1 MSESEDTRHFRLRPR
16 RPRQDRANDK
26 VPGGFVRLMQLFR
39 ATAKR
44 AGVGSARRSGGPP
57 KLASQRCAVRVSYSP
72 NKTKGQWRAHGR
84 YLERDSAIGENRAF
98 GKESAQPGLSE
109 RLGEWQSSRDP
120 RLFKL
125 ILSPEFGERLNLRQ
139 FTRDFMARLEERIGA
154 PLEWAAAV
162 HNNTEHPHVHVALRG
177 VAAGQELRLDKN
189 LIRSGM
195 REEAERLCTRALG
208 YRTSE
213 DIAQAQRREVG
224 FARPT
229 SLDRYI
235 DKRSPRNQDA
245 DLVCPLFGPL
255 NGLGQLLS
263 ARLGVLAKMGLAK
276 PNENGWIVRRD
287 FLQVLKTMQQT
298 GDRQKMLQ
306 QYGILMSDPRLPT
319 VVTRLE
325 DIESLEGRVLA
336 LVHDDMTGR
345 PQMILEGT
353 DGKVHFIPHAP
364 EMEQLRA
371 DGHFAQNAFVSFTK
385 NGDVVLVHDFG
396 DAHAYLA
403 SDHLRD
409 ASKRL
414 IQSGVMPIDTDYGGW
429 LGRYHKAVANPLE
442 VNEQTVRLNRAALPG
457 REKDLGRGRGR

>member
-16 RPRQDRANDK
+16 RPRQDRSSDK
-26 VPGGFVRLMQLFR
+26 GPGGFVRLMQLFR

-84 YLERDSAIGENRAF
+84 YLERDSAIGENRPF
-98 GKESAQPGLSE
+98 GKESAQAGLSE
-109 RLGEWQSSRDP
+109 QLGEWQSSRDP

-125 ILSPEFGERLNLRQ
+125 ILSPEFGERLELRQ

-154 PLEWAAAV
+154 PLEWVAVV

-195 REEAERLCTRALG
+195 REDAERLCTRALG
-208 YRTSE
+208 YRTSA
-213 DIAQAQRREVG
+213 DTAQAQRREVG

-245 DLVCPLFGPL
+245 DLVYPLFGPL

-287 FLQVLKTMQQT
+287 FLQVLKAMQQT

-306 QYGILMSDPRLPT
+306 QYGMLMSDPRLPT
-319 VVTRLE
+319 VVTRAQ

-336 LVHDDMTGR
+336 HVPDDMTGK

-353 DGKVHFIPHAP
+353 DGMVHFIRHIPTI
-364 EMEQLRA
+364 EQMRA
-371 DGHFAQNAFVSFTK
+371 AGQLQPNSFVSFGRTGNRLK
-385 NGDVVLVHDFG
+385 IEDLG
-396 DAHAYLA
+396 DASAYLF
-403 SDHLRD
+403 SERVRQT
-409 ASKRL
+409 SKRL
-414 IQSGVMPIDTDYGGW
+414 IQRGVLPIGTEYGGW
-429 LGRYHKAVANPLE
+429 LGAYSRVLVNPPPQPE
-442 VNEQTVRLNRAALPG
+442 PNRAARAG
-457 REKDLGRGRGR
+457 RESDRNP

>member
-1 MSESEDTRHFRLRPR
+1 MSEAEDTREFRLRPQK
-16 RPRQDRANDK
+16 PRQDRTNDK
-26 VPGGFVRLMQLFR
+26 AVGGFVRLMQVFR

-44 AGVGSARRSGGPP
+44 SGGGSARRSGGPP

-98 GKESAQPGLSE
+98 GTESAEPGLSE
-109 RLGEWQSSRDP
+109 QLGQWQSSRDP

-125 ILSPEFGERLNLRQ
+125 ILSPEFGERLDLRQ
-139 FTRDFMARLEERIGA
+139 FTRDFMARLEERVGA
-154 PLEWAAAV
+154 PLEWVAVV

-235 DKRSPRNQDA
+235 DKRSQRNQDA
-245 DLVCPLFGPL
+245 DLVYPLYGPL

-263 ARLGVLAKMGLAK
+263 ARLGVLAQMGLAK
-276 PNENGWIVRRD
+276 PNDNGWIVRRD
-287 FLQVLKTMQQT
+287 FLRVLKTMQQS

-306 QYGILMSDPRLPT
+306 QYSILMSDPRLPT
-319 VVTRLE
+319 VFTRTQE
-325 DIESLEGRVLA
+325 IASLEGRVLA
-336 LVHDDMTGR
+336 HVHDDLTGA

-353 DGKVHFIPHAP
+353 DGKVHFIRHTAG
-364 EMEQLRA
+364 MQKLRA
-371 DGHFAQNAFVSFTK
+371 DGHLTPNSFASFERVEDTLK
-385 NGDVVLVHDFG
+385 IEDLG
-396 DAHAYLA
+396 DAQAYLF
-403 SDHLRD
+403 SDHLRQT
-409 ASKRL
+409 SKRL
-414 IQSGVMPIDTDYGGW
+414 VQRGVVPSKTNFAGW
-429 LGRYHKAVANPLE
+429 LGAYYRVLANPTPE
-442 VNEQTVRLNRAALPG
+442 PELNRAALTG
-457 REKDLGRGRGR
+457 RERSRSVSKGR

>member
-1 MSESEDTRHFRLRPR
+1 MSEAKDSREFRLRPR

-44 AGVGSARRSGGPP
+44 AGGGSGSRSGGPP

-84 YLERDSAIGENRAF
+84 YLERDSAIGENRPF
-98 GKESAQPGLSE
+98 GKESAQAGLSE
-109 RLGEWQSSRDP
+109 QLGEWQSSRDP

-125 ILSPEFGERLNLRQ
+125 ILSPEFGERLELRQ

-154 PLEWAAAV
+154 PLEWVAVV

-177 VAAGQELRLDKN
+177 VAAGQQLRLDRN

-208 YRTSE
+208 YRTSA
-213 DIAQAQRREVG
+213 DTAQAQRREVG

-229 SLDRYI
+229 SLDRYL

-245 DLVCPLFGPL
+245 DLVYPLHGPL
-255 NGLGQLLS
+255 HELGQLLS

-276 PNENGWIVRRD
+276 PNENGWIVHRD
-287 FLQVLKTMQQT
+287 FLQVLKAMQQA

-306 QYGILMSDPRLPT
+306 QYGMLMSDPRLPT

-325 DIESLEGRVLA
+325 DIQSLEGRVLA
-336 LVHDDMTGR
+336 HVNDDLTGA
-345 PQMILEGT
+345 PQLILEGA
-353 DGKVHFIPHAP
+353 DGKVHFIRHTAGI
-364 EMEQLRA
+364 EKLRA
-371 DGHFAQNAFVSFTK
+371 AGQLKPNHFVSFERAENK
-385 NGDVVLVHDFG
+385 LKIEDHG
-396 DAHAYLA
+396 DARAYLA
-403 SDHLRD
+403 SDRFRQS
-409 ASKRL
+409 SKRL
-414 IQSGVMPIDTDYGGW
+414 VQRGVLPAKSERGGW
-429 LGRYHKAVANPLE
+429 LGSYHDALAKSPAQRE
-442 VNEQTVRLNRAALPG
+442 SDRAALSG
-457 REKDLGRGRGR
+457 GEKKNAKAPYRSR

>member
-1 MSESEDTRHFRLRPR
+1 MSEAEDTREFRLRPR
-16 RPRQDRANDK
+16 RPRQDRTNDK
-26 VPGGFVRLMQLFR
+26 VPGAFVRLMQLFR

-44 AGVGSARRSGGPP
+44 AGGGSARRSGGPP

-84 YLERDSAIGENRAF
+84 YLERDSAIGENRPF
-98 GKESAQPGLSE
+98 GTESAEPGLSE

-125 ILSPEFGERLNLRQ
+125 ILSPEFGERLDLRQ

-154 PLEWAAAV
+154 PLEWVAVV
-162 HNNTEHPHVHVALRG
+162 HNNTEHPHVHVAQRG
-177 VAAGQELRLDKN
+177 LAAGQELRLDKN

-224 FARPT
+224 LARPT
-229 SLDRYI
+229 SLDCYI
-235 DKRSPRNQDA
+235 DKRSQRNQDA
-245 DLVCPLFGPL
+245 DLVYPLYGPL

-263 ARLGVLAKMGLAK
+263 ARLGVLAKIGLAK

-287 FLQVLKTMQQT
+287 FLQVLKTMQQA
-298 GDRQKMLQ
+298 GDRQKMLR
-306 QYGILMSDPRLPT
+306 QYGMLMSDPRLPT
-319 VVTRLE
+319 VATRLE

-336 LVHDDMTGR
+336 HVHDDMTGK

-353 DGKVHFIPHAP
+353 DWNVHFIQHTPA
-364 EMEQLRA
+364 MQRLLA
-371 DGHFAQNAFVSFTK
+371 DGHLKPNHFVSFERM
-385 NGDVVLVHDFG
+385 GSQLRIEDHG
-396 DAHAYLA
+396 DAETYLH
-403 SDHLRD
+403 SGHLRQ
-409 ASKRL
+409 AACLL
-414 IQSGVMPIDTDYGGW
+414 IQPGIVPTEIEYGGW
-429 LGRYHKAVANPLE
+429 LGRYHRAVANPRE
-442 VNEQTVRLNRAALPG
+442 VNEPKAEHNRAALPG
-457 REKDLGRGRGR
+457 REKDLGKGRGR

>member
-16 RPRQDRANDK
+16 KARQDRANDK
-26 VPGGFVRLMQLFR
+26 VPGGFLRLMQLFR
-39 ATAKR
+39 ATAKQ
-44 AGVGSARRSGGPP
+44 AGGGSARRSGRPP
-57 KLASQRCAVRVSYSP
+57 KPASQRCAVRVSYSP

-84 YLERDSAIGENRAF
+84 YLERDSAIGENRPF
-98 GKESAQPGLSE
+98 GKDSAQAGLSE

-125 ILSPEFGERLNLRQ
+125 ILSPEFGERLDLCQ

-154 PLEWAAAV
+154 PLEWVAVV

-177 VAAGQELRLDKN
+177 VAAGRELRLDKN

-208 YRTSE
+208 YRTSA
-213 DIAQAQRREVG
+213 DIAQAQNREVD

-235 DKRSPRNQDA
+235 DKGSSRNKDA
-245 DLVCPLFGPL
+245 DLVYPLYGPL
-255 NGLGQLLS
+255 NELGQLLS

-276 PNENGWIVRRD
+276 PNENGWVVRRD
-287 FLQVLKTMQQT
+287 FLQVLKAMQQA

-336 LVHDDMTGR
+336 HVHDDMTGK

-353 DGKVHFIPHAP
+353 DGKVHFIRYTPA
-364 EMEQLRA
+364 MERLRA
-371 DGHFAQNAFVSFTK
+371 DGHLKPNHFVSFESISSK
-385 NGDVVLVHDFG
+385 LRIEDHG
-396 DAHAYLA
+396 DAETHLH
-403 SDHLRD
+403 SDRLRQ
-409 ASKRL
+409 AARRL
-414 IQSGVMPIDTDYGGW
+414 IQRGVLPTEIEYGGW
-429 LGRYHKAVANPLE
+429 LGRYHKAVANPVE
-442 VNEQTVRLNRAALPG
+442 ANEPGRLNRAALPAQEKERSKEQG
-457 REKDLGRGRGR
+457 R